1 MALGVAMCYS
11 PVRSGKDGKVAV
23 LEVPKRFATGDGGK
37 AADICRRLRALNS
50 GGYIP
55 NFGCF
60 AHHQARSFMSLP
72 GPEQPDCSVPAGA
85 AFAPLPRG

>member
-1 MALGVAMCYS
+1 MCDS
-11 PVRSGKDGKVAV
+11 PVRSGKDGKVAL

-60 AHHQARSFMSLP
+60 CPSSSPLLHESPRS
-72 GPEQPDCSVPAGA
+72 
-85 AFAPLPRG
+85 